1 MAGSPTDVPEAGKSA
16 LHRGHRGAG
25 HHLEG
30 EIEAGP
36 IDRACATSYWHVQ
49 WNTAAAPVIP
59 AGHQPHD
66 LQSHSGRAGGE
77 LRPVGNIQTK
87 PVRQR

>member
-1 MAGSPTDVPEAGKSA
+1 
-16 LHRGHRGAG
+16 
-25 HHLEG
+25 
-30 EIEAGP
+30 
-36 IDRACATSYWHVQ
+36 VQ